1 MGAALTVAAPLIPD
15 ADEAR
20 EWAERELADRVYEIA
35 QPTPLDRFAHAVGQ
49 FFEDLFTRALPAAW
63 GPWLAVLVTVVIV
76 GVVVVAILVWG
87 LPRASGRSRGG
98 AELFGDVQ
106 RRTAAELRAAARD
119 HAARGDWDAAI
130 TERFRALATGLG
142 ERGVVDA
149 LPGATVHA
157 FARDAAAAF
166 PACAEDLERA
176 ATAFDDVRYLRRP
189 GTAELYA
196 QVAAVD
202 DTVATT
208 APRRADLAPAVP

>member
-20 EWAERELADRVYEIA
+20 EWAERELADRIYEIA
-35 QPTPLDRFAHAVGQ
+35 EPTPLDRFALGVAQ

-98 AELFGDVQ
+98 SELFGEAQ
-106 RRTAAELRAAARD
+106 RRTAAELRAAAAD
-119 HAARGDWDAAI
+119 HAARGEWDAAI

-149 LPGATVHA
+149 VPGATVHA

-166 PACAEDLERA
+166 PGFADDLEQA
-176 ATAFDDVRYLRRP
+176 ATVFDDVRYLRRP
-189 GTAELYA
+189 GTAERYA

-202 DTVATT
+202 DAVATT
-208 APRRADLAPAVP
+208 VPRRTDLAPAAP

>member
-1 MGAALTVAAPLIPD
+1 MGPALTVTAPLIPD

-35 QPTPLDRFAHAVGQ
+35 EPTPLDRFAHAVGQ

-63 GPWLAVLVTVVIV
+63 GPWLAVLVTLVIV

-87 LPRASGRSRGG
+87 LPRTSGRSRGG
-98 AELFGDVQ
+98 AELFGETE
-106 RRTAAELRAAARD
+106 RRTAAQLRAAAHD
-119 HAARGDWDAAI
+119 HATRDEWDAAI
-130 TERFRALATGLG
+130 TERFRALATALG

-166 PACAEDLERA
+166 PESAVDLERA

-202 DTVATT
+202 DAVAAT
-208 APRRADLAPAVP
+208 APRRPDLTPAAP